1 MSVPVAVIC
10 CEGNIETVV
19 HISKALESKLPVII
33 MKGSGVAADIAV
45 DYLEK

>member
-1 MSVPVAVIC
+1 MPIPVAVIVC
-10 CEGNIETVV
+10 KGNIETVV

-33 MKGSGVAADIAV
+33 MKGSGAAADIAV